1 MRSLRTSFLQQ
12 LCAYNGRCK
21 SGASALDVAEPTW
34 RFWKALNFLT
44 PFIKTKKGQDNLSL
58 ASTNSSE
65 SSEKPLVPEEETGD
79 IRVLLTS
86 VGASSGETAEA
97 TAAPTSP
104 SVYEQ
109 TPPPKVPDCARKKR
123 KVDKLDTTKPA
134 SRAVELLEQLHTSR
148 EKFMEKAMAEPRQ
161 ATPNELFYQMVAR
174 TTENFPDDIRD
185 QMQSDVF
192 IMMHEIRKKLQNTT
206 SLEK

>member
-1 MRSLRTSFLQQ
+1 MKGSQANSLSF
-12 LCAYNGRCK
+12 
-21 SGASALDVAEPTW
+21 
-34 RFWKALNFLT
+34 
-44 PFIKTKKGQDNLSL
+44 
-58 ASTNSSE
+58 ASTNSLQ
-65 SSEKPLVPEEETGD
+65 SSEELLVPKEETGVM
-79 IRVLLTS
+79 RVLFNS

-109 TPPPKVPDCARKKR
+109 TPPPKAPDYARKKR
-123 KVDKLDTTKPA
+123 KVEKLDTTKPA

-185 QMQSDVF
+185 QMQLDVH
-192 IMMHEIRKKLQNTT
+192 IMMHEIRVKLQNTT
-206 SLEK
+206 LLEK